1 MDKFPFK
8 LWRVDGIVVS
18 IGLSKRDRWLPEG
31 ECIRMSKHLSD
42 IELQVRDGVCVGD
55 GELKDET
62 LSDLH

>member
-18 IGLSKRDRWLPEG
+18 IGLSKRDCWLPEG

-42 IELQVRDGVCVGD
+42 IKLQVRDGVRVGD